1 MKIVLIVLLARIIAV
16 LSGGSLLA
24 VLLWL
29 IWRKFSLA
37 IISGSILSMFSF
49 VFSVMVGSLIGEHFL
64 RFLKKRKMN

>member
-1 MKIVLIVLLARIIAV
+1 MKMILTVLLARIIAV
-16 LSGGSLLA
+16 LSGASLLV

-29 IWRKFSLA
+29 IWEKFSLA

-49 VFSVMVGSLIGEHFL
+49 VFSVIIGSLVGEHFL